1 MAKQQADKGAE
12 LAAKAVDT
20 SSDDER
26 AEIEKALEQL
36 TPEQAEMFL
45 EVLELTMK
53 RRRIMLAGY
62 ALALVAMLGGMMW
75 ALYTYG
81 TREYGTFV
89 GWVFFVPFIAVGA
102 ILWIFG
108 RWSKSVKPSQ
118 KRPGPQAAARE

>member
-1 MAKQQADKGAE
+1 MAKQKADKGAE

-26 AEIEKALEQL
+26 AAIEKQLEQL

-53 RRRIMLAGY
+53 KRRIMLAGY
-62 ALALVAMLGGMMW
+62 AAALLAMLGGMMW
-75 ALYTYG
+75 ALYMYG

-89 GWVFFVPFIAVGA
+89 GWVFFVPFLLVGA
-102 ILWIFG
+102 ILWSFG
-108 RWSKSVKPSQ
+108 RWSKSVKPGQ
-118 KRPGPQAAARE
+118 KRPAPRAAARE